1 VTRFGFTPHAEA
13 DINELTHYL
22 RGLPRIPALRIGR
35 QIQQAIAN
43 IAAFPYHAPLDER
56 LTRITDYE
64 VHRLVCGDYLLFYH
78 PGESLSL
85 ILGVLHGRRDI
96 DTTMRDRLR

>member
-1 VTRFGFTPHAEA
+1 MTRFGFTPHAEA

-22 RGLPRIPALRIGR
+22 QGLPRIPALRIGK

-43 IAAFPYHAPLDER
+43 IAAFPNHAPLDER
-56 LTRITDYE
+56 LTRITNYE
-64 VHRLVCGDYLLFYH
+64 VRRLVCGNYLLFYH
-78 PGESLSL
+78 PNESLSL

-96 DTTMRDRLR
+96 DTIMRQRLG